1 MSKAF
6 TKEDDRGGDEPALPR
21 RAPLPDGTPNY
32 VTARGLALLE
42 AELTALER
50 ERAQLAGE
58 GDARRAAW
66 LRLGGQIAELAARI
80 ASAVLIAPPAD
91 AEEQVRFGAAVR
103 IRRED
108 GSEEVF
114 RIVGVDEADPKRG
127 CIAFVAPLARALLGK
142 YAGDAVRFASPR
154 GAEELEIAA
163 VDYERGSSAT

>member
-6 TKEDDRGGDEPALPR
+6 TKEDDRGAEEPALAR
-21 RAPLPDGTPNY
+21 RAPLPEGTPNY

-42 AELTALER
+42 AELLALER
-50 ERAQLAGE
+50 ERAQLSGE

-66 LRLGGQIAELAARI
+66 LRLGAQIAELAARL
-80 ASAVLIAPPAD
+80 ASAVKVAPPAEG
-91 AEEQVRFGAAVR
+91 EEQVRFGAAVR

-142 YAGDAVRFASPR
+142 YAGDSVRFTSPR
-154 GAEELEIAA
+154 GAEELEITG
-163 VDYERGSSAT
+163 VDYAGED